1 MNKKHTLLILAS
13 FLFQNVVAQ
22 VKLRQQKVDES
33 HINLTLY
40 NVSSSPLAGDW
51 RICFS
56 VLPTRAKS
64 LSPQVEVHN
73 VNANFFELTPTPQ
86 WTPLA
91 VGDSL
96 CLRLAL
102 PGVLRKVSHLPEG
115 YYFVGA
121 DGQPQSIEY
130 GTVPFA
136 LGEYGE
142 SAETAYSRNALLP
155 RQQESLCV
163 TDILPSV
170 KDVSFSEGKCHI
182 GKGFT
187 LRFGEGLRSEARLLK
202 EKLTTEHG
210 LKEKTQ
216 GVVLELQTD
225 EHLVTNAEGYTI
237 DIAPH
242 RILLKGRTPHGVFN
256 AAQTLLAMA
265 GEKSL
270 PCLSIKDEPDLLYR
284 GVMID
289 ISRNFTKY
297 EDLLRL
303 LDILSAYKLN
313 ALHLHFSDD
322 EGWRLEIPGLPEL
335 TEVGG
340 RRGHTLDESRC
351 LYPGYDG
358 NWDANASSTGNGFL
372 TRKQFVA
379 LLRYAAERHIRVIPE
394 IECPG
399 HARAAIVAMEAR
411 YHKYKDT
418 DMKRATQFL
427 LSESTDT
434 SRYVSA
440 QAYTDNIMNI
450 ALPSATAFVTYV
462 IDEIAAMYDEA
473 ETPLQVLH
481 LGGDEV
487 PEGSWLG
494 SPACQKLMQEKHF
507 SGREE
512 LSSYFYA
519 GIIQY
524 LEKKGIKYAGWQEI
538 ASAHQPLNT
547 PYFKSR
553 AGLLNCW
560 NTVPEWKTDQ
570 LTYGLANEGFP
581 VLLSSVTNCYMDM
594 ACSPHPDER
603 GLHWGGYVDEA
614 ISFALLPYD
623 IYRSVHYNVATKPIE
638 WAMRNR
644 GKVGLTETGKK
655 NVLGV
660 QGQLFAETVRGLRH
674 IEYSLFPKIA
684 GLLER
689 GWNAH
694 PSWEEV
700 EGKLSEERFYAELA
714 CFYAKLSLR
723 EMPKWEAMDINFRL
737 PHPGLR
743 IENGVLKANTPIQGA
758 EIRYTT
764 NGTEPNRKSKRYRD
778 GVWLPK
784 GCKVVKAKLFLG
796 GRSSLTS
803 MVVAE

>member
-1 MNKKHTLLILAS
+1 MKKIALSFALLLSMNAL
-13 FLFQNVVAQ
+13 AQ
-22 VKLRQQKVDES
+22 VKLLQQKTDES
-33 HINLTLY
+33 RMALTIY
-40 NVSSSPLAGDW
+40 NISGKPLGADW
-51 RICFS
+51 KIFFS

-64 LSPQVEVHN
+64 LSPQVAIRE
-73 VNANFFELTPTPQ
+73 VNANFFELSPTAQ
-86 WTPLA
+86 WSRLSD
-91 VGDSL
+91 GDSL
-96 CLRLAL
+96 TVMLSL

-121 DGQPQSIEY
+121 DGQPQSLECR
-130 GTVPFA
+130 TSPFA
-136 LGEYGE
+136 LKEYEAGVE
-142 SAETAYSRNALLP
+142 WAFLRNVRLPKETATLKA
-155 RQQESLCV
+155 
-163 TDILPSV
+163 TDIIPSV
-170 KDVSFSEGKCHI
+170 KEVLPSEGVCKI

-187 LRFGEGLRSEARLLK
+187 VVCEEGLETECRLLK
-202 EKLTTEHG
+202 EKMQTLHG
-210 LKEKTQ
+210 LKETPK
-216 GVVLELQTD
+216 GIVLDLQTD
-225 EHLVTNAEGYTI
+225 NGLPTNEEGYCLEIT
-237 DIAPH
+237 PK
-242 RILLKGRTPHGVFN
+242 RILLKGRTSHGVFN
-256 AAQTLLAMA
+256 ALQTLLAMIQ
-265 GEKSL
+265 GNSL
-270 PCLSIKDEPDLLYR
+270 PCLTVKDQPDLLYR

-297 EDLLRL
+297 EDLIQL
-303 LDILSAYKLN
+303 LDQLSAYKLN
-313 ALHLHFSDD
+313 ALHLHFADD

-335 TEVGG
+335 TEVAS
-340 RRGHTLDESRC
+340 RRGHTSDESRC

-399 HARAAIVAMEAR
+399 HARAAIVAMKAR

-418 DMKRATQFL
+418 DMQRATQFL

-494 SPACQKLMQEKHF
+494 SPACQKLMQEKYF

-519 GIIQY
+519 GIIRY

-553 AGLLNCW
+553 AGSLNCW

-638 WAMRNR
+638 WATRNR
-644 GKVGLTETGKK
+644 EKVGLTETGKK

-694 PSWEEV
+694 PSWEDE
-700 EGKLSEERFYAELA
+700 EGLKAEE
-714 CFYAKLSLR
+714 CFYADLARFYCKLSKR
-723 EMPKWEAMDINFRL
+723 EMPKWDRMKIQYRL

-743 IENGVLKANTPIQGA
+743 VKERKLMANSPIADA

-764 NGTEPNRKSKRYRD
+764 DGTEPTRKSKCYKRE
-778 GVWLPK
+778 VLLPK
-784 GCKVVKAKLFLG
+784 DCKAVKAKLFYG
-796 GRSSLTS
+796 NRQSVTS
-803 MVVAE
+803 VVLCEDE